1 VQGINFMYKAQQKA
15 KEFLMEILKEQA
27 NGWI

>member
-1 VQGINFMYKAQQKA
+1 MYKAQQNA
-15 KEFLMEILKEQA
+15 KQYLKELLKEQA